1 MNEKSD
7 DPSGRAF
14 AEASRSSLSLIERV
28 LQQEGQGLQASKNV
42 QSALSDVALAFLQS
56 LLEESDAISEI
67 KNGRNITTE
76 DVRLAVLALEARR
89 NVMSDEDLIQVTDG
103 IKPIKSQPLNGD
115 QSKVTIVGQ
124 S

>member
-1 MNEKSD
+1 M
-7 DPSGRAF
+7 
-14 AEASRSSLSLIERV
+14 